1 MVKINQT
8 PHIVGGSKTRPYVGN
23 VDIYYEKKLKEV
35 FFEADDNTESIIY
48 NVASWNYFIAL
59 VQKARL
65 ASVRDTKVLE
75 TVRPSFPL
83 TFETFVNTVQQK
95 FGDEVLKQLDAN
107 MDEQSEQLENC
118 RTLINLMNIRFL
130 RRDELH

>member
-1 MVKINQT
+1 M
-8 PHIVGGSKTRPYVGN
+8 GESKPRPYVGN

-35 FFEADDNTESIIY
+35 FFTAADNPEHIIY
-48 NVASWNYFIAL
+48 NVESWNYFLAL
-59 VQKARL
+59 VQKSRL

-95 FGDEVLKQLDAN
+95 FGDDVLKQLDAN
-107 MDEQSEQLENC
+107 MDEQAEQLENC

>member
-1 MVKINQT
+1 M
-8 PHIVGGSKTRPYVGN
+8 GGSKTRPYVGN

-35 FFEADDNTESIIY
+35 FFEAADNPESIIY

-95 FGDEVLKQLDAN
+95 FGDEVLK
-107 MDEQSEQLENC
+107 
-118 RTLINLMNIRFL
+118 
-130 RRDELH
+130 

>member
-1 MVKINQT
+1 M
-8 PHIVGGSKTRPYVGN
+8 GGSKTRPYVGN

-35 FFEADDNTESIIY
+35 FFEAADNPESIIY